1 MLVALFNAVNV
12 ESVPLKF
19 NFFAELIYRAARPS
33 RPAEGPT
40 SARRPSVEA
49 IIGKAWPMGG
59 GARKG
64 LFIAGGA
71 LAAALMIVAAL
82 MVITTRPAPAATDED
97 QVRAVLER
105 MNGSY
110 NRSDFDAFASHM
122 CTDMLR
128 ADAYE
133 AGWYQSRQSDG
144 PTQITVNSVDVTGD
158 DAVANV
164 RFVAANHTDAKTLD
178 IDFLRDGAEWKAC
191 RYQTGQSV

>member
-1 MLVALFNAVNV
+1 MFTVVTV
-12 ESVPLKF
+12 ESVPLNSNYF
-19 NFFAELIYRAARPS
+19 
-33 RPAEGPT
+33 G
-40 SARRPSVEA
+40 RRRVE
-49 IIGKAWPMGG
+49 PMSW

-64 LFIAGGA
+64 LLIVGGA

-82 MVITTRPAPAATDED
+82 MLVTTRPAPAATDED
-97 QVRAVLER
+97 QVRAVLVG

-110 NRSDFDAFASHM
+110 NRSDFDSFASHV
-122 CTDMLR
+122 CADMLR
-128 ADAYE
+128 ADDYE

-144 PTQITVNSVDVTGD
+144 PTRITVNSVDVTGD

-178 IDFLRDGAEWKAC
+178 IDFLREVTQWKAC